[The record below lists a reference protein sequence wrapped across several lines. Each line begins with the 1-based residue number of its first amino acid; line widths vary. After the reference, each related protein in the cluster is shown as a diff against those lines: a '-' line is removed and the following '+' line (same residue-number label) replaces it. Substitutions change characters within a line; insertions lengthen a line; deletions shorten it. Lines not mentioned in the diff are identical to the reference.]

1 MSRVPPSFSLFP
13 YTTLFRSIDGVFA
26 AAVDFGVTFLPAKAF
41 HFGHGH
47 AFNTELGQGFLD
59 LLELERFDDRFQF
72 FHVELIALA
81 FASFEAER
89 STRSLTNAMLRLQTR
104 NFRNRAR
111 KFFARFCAASCHPDS
126 RGGGMRDLTKAR

>member
-26 AAVDFGVTFLPAKAF
+26 AAVDFGVTFLTAKAF

-72 FHVELIALA
+72 FHVELIALD
-81 FASFEAER
+81 R
-89 STRSLTNAMLRLQTR
+89 KSTRLNSSHTVTSYAVYCL
-104 NFRNRAR
+104 
-111 KFFARFCAASCHPDS
+111 K
-126 RGGGMRDLTKAR
+126 K